1 MWPIVSRLCGGCVAA
16 VWRCERPGADL
27 DVAGAGLGVVD
38 GEGELEL
45 LALRDVLEVDV
56 RVVAGA
62 IVEGRRGVVADGD
75 AVRAA
80 EDREDDGRDAVR
92 DGAAAREAGRR
103 VLEPRGHEVDLA
115 LDLGPDEG
123 GDLVGVLRELGVAEL
138 ARHLR
143 PYESGLRGKK

>member
-1 MWPIVSRLCGGCVAA
+1 MVIPEMWPIVSRLSGGCVAA
-16 VWRCERPGADL
+16 VWRCERLGADL

-80 EDREDDGRDAVR
+80 EDREDDGLWIYE
-92 DGAAAREAGRR
+92 GALLFVTVICFPMGILHTNENGEA
-103 VLEPRGHEVDLA
+103 
-115 LDLGPDEG
+115 
-123 GDLVGVLRELGVAEL
+123 
-138 ARHLR
+138 
-143 PYESGLRGKK
+143 